1 MEWEGGR
8 RILVV
13 SQQKF
18 IWSLPKALYYS
29 KDPVLFAVT
38 FLFKLYLFSLF
49 CGRGGT
55 KRVIASK
62 QDKARPF
69 W

>member
-18 IWSLPKALYYS
+18 TWSLPKALYYS

-38 FLFKLYLFSLF
+38 FHKTELLIDIPIPP
-49 CGRGGT
+49 T
-55 KRVIASK
+55 KG
-62 QDKARPF
+62 
-69 W
+69 